1 MLTNFDF
8 DTLMAEGCIQCE
20 SEGLREWWPLLVIAT
35 QRDPC
40 TTGCPAFKD
49 GACLA
54 YQKYSRTAICERNDK
69 VAALKVA
76 TTPNN
81 GSGEW
86 AGLSMKQIAA
96 KEGISLNEAR
106 KRKRE
111 GKYD

>member
-1 MLTNFDF
+1 MLTNIDF

-20 SEGLREWWPLLVIAT
+20 NEGLRELWPLLVIET

-40 TTGCPAFKD
+40 TTGCPAFKG

-54 YQKYSRTAICERNDK
+54 YQKYSRMAIRERGNK
-69 VAALKVA
+69 AVTLKAA

-111 GKYD
+111 GKYN

>member
-1 MLTNFDF
+1 MTD
-8 DTLMAEGCIQCE
+8 GCIQCE
-20 SEGLREWWPLLVIAT
+20 SEGLRELWPLLVIGT
-35 QRDPC
+35 LGDPC
-40 TTGCPAFKD
+40 TTGCPAFKG

-54 YQKYSRTAICERNDK
+54 YRKYSRTVFRGRANK
-69 VAALKVA
+69 AAA

-111 GKYD
+111 GKYN

>member
-1 MLTNFDF
+1 MLTNIDF

-20 SEGLREWWPLLVIAT
+20 FEGLRKIWPHLVIET

-40 TTGCPAFKD
+40 TTGCPAFKG
-49 GACLA
+49 GACSA
-54 YQKYSRTAICERNDK
+54 YQKYNRTVIHERVNK
-69 VAALKVA
+69 ATTLKAA

-106 KRKRE
+106 KRKRG
-111 GKYD
+111 GKYG